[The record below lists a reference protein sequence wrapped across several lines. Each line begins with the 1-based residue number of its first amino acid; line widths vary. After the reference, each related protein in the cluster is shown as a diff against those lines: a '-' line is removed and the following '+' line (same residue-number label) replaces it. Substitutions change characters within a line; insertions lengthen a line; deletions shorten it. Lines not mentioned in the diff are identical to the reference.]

1 MERTNSAVGLI
12 VGLSLLTAALSVSA
26 FAQESIQP
34 SLVSN
39 QAAELRK
46 VIDRGDYNLRVG
58 PILADF
64 SASTEIQ
71 YNDNINLSDHAKTG
85 DWIFVPQVNLN
96 TYWPVT
102 ELNELR
108 LDLGFGY
115 QAYLNHSNLNSDW
128 ILIAPDSLFSFDV
141 YVGDFRFNFHDRI
154 SIEQNP
160 VDTIELS
167 NVARFGR
174 LENSAGVSVIWDLNQ
189 VKIMGGYDHY
199 LFDSLESTFYY
210 VSRSEEQFLFSVDVI
225 LNRTTTTG
233 IRGTAALVDYNS
245 NSVFNDA
252 TEFSVGPFL
261 EMQLTPYTRIRA
273 QGGFEGVYFHG
284 NAAGQ
289 PSSPSNGGFAYLD
302 VIQRLNRYFTQYL
315 NIGYD
320 TQLGVTT
327 AYQRTAYARYT
338 VEWRVN
344 SRLNLAVQGF
354 YEHANESASSFGSEH
369 PSLYGASIFWSTRLT
384 KRFTVGLQYIFTG
397 RTSNLP
403 DRSYSQ
409 NQCIFRIGYN
419 F

>member
-1 MERTNSAVGLI
+1 
-12 VGLSLLTAALSVSA
+12 
-26 FAQESIQP
+26 
-34 SLVSN
+34 
-39 QAAELRK
+39 
-46 VIDRGDYNLRVG
+46 
-58 PILADF
+58 
-64 SASTEIQ
+64 
-71 YNDNINLSDHAKTG
+71 
-85 DWIFVPQVNLN
+85 
-96 TYWPVT
+96 
-102 ELNELR
+102 LNELR

-199 LFDSLESTFYY
+199 LFDSLDSTFYY
-210 VSRSEEQFLFSVDVI
+210 LSRSEEQFLFSVDVI

-245 NSVFNDA
+245 NTVFNDA

-261 EMQLTPYTRIRA
+261 EMELTPYTRIRA
-273 QGGFEGVYFHG
+273 SGGYEGIYFHG
-284 NAAGQ
+284 NALGQ
-289 PSSPSNGGFAYLD
+289 PASPSNGGFAYLD

-327 AYQRTAYARYT
+327 AYQRTVYVRYT

-354 YEHANESASSFGSEH
+354 YEHASESASSFGQEH
-369 PSLYGASIFWSTRLT
+369 PSLYGGSIFCSTRLT
-384 KRFTVGLQYIFTG
+384 KRFTVGLQYIYTG
-397 RTSNLP
+397 RASNLP